1 MGLNAQ
7 LQTLGDSLVAAAGV
21 SARLSGCID
30 QPIAG
35 EAHTG
40 QSRPMSLNLQNEAAL
55 RLQRGGS
62 RRGML
67 ASALFGRCVAAS
79 TPRSPGSMP
88 PALLGVECKIR
99 ASR

>member
-67 ASALFGRCVAAS
+67 ASALFGRSCRRLDSPVTREHAAS
-79 TPRSPGSMP
+79 VARRRVQNPR
-88 PALLGVECKIR
+88 
-99 ASR
+99 